1 MTLGEKLRKLRK
13 LKRITQAE
21 AAVRL
26 GISTRSYAAYE
37 LGETVPRSLKGYAKL
52 ATLYGVPITEFY
64 DAEKVPEVEQTKPRE
79 VIKIREATV
88 RKVAESLEE
97 EGWLVRKN
105 TSTDFGD
112 ILALNPLTRE
122 AVVVEL
128 KLFLRENTKMLL
140 GGEIYKVYGE
150 IAALNQ
156 RDIEVNHVVVVTN
169 NEDFVKQ
176 MMRRPPINLKFKVSA
191 RLVDVKSGKLG
202 EWIKLVEQ

>member
-13 LKRITQAE
+13 LKGMTQAV
-21 AAVRL
+21 AAEIL

-37 LGETVPRSLKGYAKL
+37 LGETVPRSLKGYVKL
-52 ATLYGVPITEFY
+52 AKLYGVPITEFY
-64 DAEKVPEVEQTKPRE
+64 DAEKIPEVAQTKPRE

-112 ILALNPLTRE
+112 ILTLNPNTKE
-122 AVVVEL
+122 AVVIEL

-156 RDIEVNHVVVVTN
+156 RDIEITHVVIVTN
-169 NEDFVKQ
+169 NEDLVRQ
-176 MMRRPPINLKFKVSA
+176 MMRRPPINLKFKIFT

-202 EWIKLVEQ
+202 ELIKLVE